1 MNSIRFILPFAK
13 RYGRRY
19 LAGLLMVPLSIFS
32 LLAIPWLTGECVDI
46 LRESMESQEPGAQS
60 IPLSGQLTLL
70 LGAIV
75 VFAITRGLSLFAIR
89 WFIISASRKVEFDL
103 RDKLFSHLQHLDQG
117 FYNTWKTGDILA
129 RCTQDIERVRVL
141 AGPIIMYSANTACML
156 LLAIPLMISVSPWLT
171 LLLMVPLSLLTLSVR
186 KIGPR
191 VHDAVFKAQET
202 LSDLSS
208 HSQEDFAGIRV
219 VKSFAQEEAES
230 ERFRKLSG
238 QYVED
243 NLTAARI
250 QAWMH
255 PLVAGVNELS
265 VILLLVLGGYYL
277 LEGSGSLTLGEF
289 IKFAGY
295 QFQLIWPMISIGW
308 VVNQFHRASA
318 SVKRLEEIF
327 DSKSSI
333 TLPAEPV
340 SPPTGKLTGSISIR
354 NLDFAYKDKKVLEDI
369 SIEVP
374 AGQTIAIT
382 GRTGSGKSTLIRTL
396 PRILPVADG
405 SIFIDGVDINQLP
418 AGLLRQ
424 AIGYVPQESFLFSR
438 SISGNIGFGV
448 DEPAEEAVLSAAR
461 VSKLEK
467 DIDQFPGGWQ
477 EQVGERGVTLSGGQK
492 QRAALARALLVEP
505 TILLLDD
512 SLSAV
517 DTQTEKEILAE
528 LGSAT
533 DSITTLVV
541 AQRVSS
547 ILHADRI
554 YVLEDGRVAEE
565 GTHEELLKNNGLYA
579 ETYRLQL
586 LSDELEGM

>member
-1 MNSIRFILPFAK
+1 LNSIRFILPFAK

-19 LAGLLMVPLSIFS
+19 LAGLLMVPLSIGS

-46 LRESMESQEPGAQS
+46 LHKSMGPQEISHSLPPGSKVA
-60 IPLSGQLTLL
+60 LL
-70 LGAIV
+70 LAAIV
-75 VFAITRGLSLFAIR
+75 IFAFTRGLSLFAIR

-103 RDKLFSHLQHLDQG
+103 RDRLFSHLQSLDQG
-117 FYNTWKTGDILA
+117 FYNNWKTGDLLA
-129 RCTQDIERVRVL
+129 RCTQDVERVRVL

-156 LLAIPLMISVSPWLT
+156 LIALPLMISVSGWLT

-202 LSDLSS
+202 LSNLSS
-208 HSQEDFAGIRV
+208 LSQEDFAGIRV

-230 ERFRKLSG
+230 ERFRKLSDE
-238 QYVED
+238 YVND
-243 NLTAARI
+243 NLVAARI

-265 VILLLVLGGYYL
+265 VMLLLVLGGYYL
-277 LEGSGSLTLGEF
+277 LEGNGALTLGEF

-318 SVKRLEEIF
+318 SVRRLEAVLE
-327 DSKSSI
+327 SKSSI
-333 TLPAEPV
+333 ILPAEPV
-340 SPPTGKLTGSISIR
+340 TPPTGKITGTISIR
-354 NLDFAYKDKKVLEDI
+354 NLDFSYNGKKILEDI
-369 SIEVP
+369 SIEAQ
-374 AGQTIAIT
+374 AGHTIAIT
-382 GRTGSGKSTLIRTL
+382 GRTGSGKSTLLKTL
-396 PRILPVADG
+396 PRILPVDNG
-405 SIFIDGVDINQLP
+405 RIFIDGIDINRLP
-418 AGLLRQ
+418 VGLLRR

-438 SISGNIGFGV
+438 TISGNIGFGI
-448 DEPAEEAVLSAAR
+448 DAPREEAVLSAAR

-467 DIDQFPGGWQ
+467 DIDQFPRGWQ

-492 QRAALARALLVEP
+492 QRAALARALLVRP

-517 DTQTEKEILAE
+517 DTQTEKEILTE
-528 LGSAT
+528 LAGAT

-541 AQRVSS
+541 AQRISS

-554 YVLEDGRVAEE
+554 YVLDEGRVAEE
-565 GTHEELLKNNGLYA
+565 GTHAELLENNGLYA

-586 LSDELEGM
+586 LSDELEDM

>member
-1 MNSIRFILPFAK
+1 
-13 RYGRRY
+13 
-19 LAGLLMVPLSIFS
+19 MVPLSIGS

-46 LRESMESQEPGAQS
+46 LRESMGPQETINSLPPSSQVA
-60 IPLSGQLTLL
+60 ILL
-70 LGAIV
+70 VAIV
-75 VFAITRGLSLFAIR
+75 IFAFTRGLSLFAIR

-103 RDKLFSHLQHLDQG
+103 RDRLFSHLQSLDQG
-117 FYNTWKTGDILA
+117 FYNNWKTGDLLA
-129 RCTQDIERVRVL
+129 RCTQDVERVRVL

-156 LLAIPLMISVSPWLT
+156 LIALPLMISVSGWLT

-202 LSDLSS
+202 LSDLSAL
-208 HSQEDFAGIRV
+208 SQEDFAGIRV

-238 QYVED
+238 DYVKD
-243 NLTAARI
+243 NLVTARI

-265 VILLLVLGGYYL
+265 VMLLLVLGGYYL
-277 LEGSGSLTLGEF
+277 LEGNGALTLGEF

-318 SVKRLEEIF
+318 SVRRLEAILE
-327 DSKSSI
+327 SKSNI
-333 TLPAEPV
+333 VLPAEPV
-340 SPPTGKLTGSISIR
+340 TPPAGKITGTISIR
-354 NLDFAYKDKKVLEDI
+354 NLDFAYNGKKILEDI
-369 SIEVP
+369 SIEAP
-374 AGQTIAIT
+374 AGHTIAIT
-382 GRTGSGKSTLIRTL
+382 GRTGSGKSTLLKTL
-396 PRILPVADG
+396 PRILPVDDG
-405 SIFIDGVDINQLP
+405 RIFIDGIDINRLP
-418 AGLLRQ
+418 TGLLRR

-438 SISGNIGFGV
+438 TISGNIGFGI
-448 DEPAEEAVLSAAR
+448 DAPKEEAVLSAAR
-461 VSKLEK
+461 VSRLEK
-467 DIDQFPGGWQ
+467 DIDQFPRGWE

-492 QRAALARALLVEP
+492 QRAALARALLVQP
-505 TILLLDD
+505 AILLLDD
-512 SLSAV
+512 SLSSV
-517 DTQTEKEILAE
+517 DTQTEKEILTE
-528 LGSAT
+528 LRIAT
-533 DSITTLVV
+533 NSITTLVV
-541 AQRVSS
+541 AQRISS

-554 YVLEDGRVAEE
+554 YVLEAGRIAEE
-565 GTHEELLKNNGLYA
+565 GSHAELIETNGLYA

>member
-1 MNSIRFILPFAK
+1 
-13 RYGRRY
+13 
-19 LAGLLMVPLSIFS
+19 MVPLSIGS

-46 LRESMESQEPGAQS
+46 LRESMGPQETINSLPPSSQVA
-60 IPLSGQLTLL
+60 ILL
-70 LGAIV
+70 AAIV
-75 VFAITRGLSLFAIR
+75 IFAFTRGLSLFAIR

-103 RDKLFSHLQHLDQG
+103 RDRLFSHLQSLDQG
-117 FYNTWKTGDILA
+117 FYDNWKTGDLLA
-129 RCTQDIERVRVL
+129 RCTQDVERVRVL

-156 LLAIPLMISVSPWLT
+156 LIALPLMISVSGWLT

-208 HSQEDFAGIRV
+208 LSQEDFAGIRV

-238 QYVED
+238 DYVKD
-243 NLTAARI
+243 NLVTARI

-265 VILLLVLGGYYL
+265 VMLLLVLGGYYL
-277 LEGSGSLTLGEF
+277 LEGNGALTLGEF

-318 SVKRLEEIF
+318 SVRRLEAILE
-327 DSKSSI
+327 SKSNI
-333 TLPAEPV
+333 VLPAEPV
-340 SPPTGKLTGSISIR
+340 TPPAGKITGTISIR
-354 NLDFAYKDKKVLEDI
+354 NLDFAYNGKKILEDI
-369 SIEVP
+369 SIEAP
-374 AGQTIAIT
+374 AGHTIAIT
-382 GRTGSGKSTLIRTL
+382 GRTGSGKSTLLKTL
-396 PRILPVADG
+396 PRILPVDDG
-405 SIFIDGVDINQLP
+405 RIFIDGIDINRLP
-418 AGLLRQ
+418 TGLLRR

-438 SISGNIGFGV
+438 TISGNIGFGI
-448 DEPAEEAVLSAAR
+448 DAPKEEAVLSAAR
-461 VSKLEK
+461 VSRLEK
-467 DIDQFPGGWQ
+467 DIDQFPRGWE

-492 QRAALARALLVEP
+492 QRAALARALLVQP
-505 TILLLDD
+505 AILLLDD
-512 SLSAV
+512 SLSSV
-517 DTQTEKEILAE
+517 DTQTEKEILTE
-528 LGSAT
+528 LRIAT
-533 DSITTLVV
+533 NSITTLVV
-541 AQRVSS
+541 AQRISS

-554 YVLEDGRVAEE
+554 YVLEDGRIAEE
-565 GTHEELLKNNGLYA
+565 GSHAELIETNGLYA

>member
-1 MNSIRFILPFAK
+1 
-13 RYGRRY
+13 
-19 LAGLLMVPLSIFS
+19 MVPLSIGS

-46 LRESMESQEPGAQS
+46 LRESMGPQETINSLPPSSQVA
-60 IPLSGQLTLL
+60 ILL
-70 LGAIV
+70 AAIV
-75 VFAITRGLSLFAIR
+75 IFAFTRGLSLFAIR

-103 RDKLFSHLQHLDQG
+103 RDRLFSHLQSLDQG
-117 FYNTWKTGDILA
+117 FYDNWKTGDLLA
-129 RCTQDIERVRVL
+129 RCTQDVERVRVL

-156 LLAIPLMISVSPWLT
+156 LIALPLMISVSGWLT

-202 LSDLSS
+202 LSNLSS
-208 HSQEDFAGIRV
+208 LSQEDFAGIRV

-238 QYVED
+238 DYVKD
-243 NLTAARI
+243 NLVTARI

-265 VILLLVLGGYYL
+265 VMLLLVLGGYYL
-277 LEGSGSLTLGEF
+277 LEGNGALTLGEF

-318 SVKRLEEIF
+318 SVRRLEAILE
-327 DSKSSI
+327 SKSNI
-333 TLPAEPV
+333 VLPAEPV
-340 SPPTGKLTGSISIR
+340 TPPAGKITGTISIR
-354 NLDFAYKDKKVLEDI
+354 NLDFAYNGKKILEDI
-369 SIEVP
+369 SIEAP
-374 AGQTIAIT
+374 AGHTIAIT
-382 GRTGSGKSTLIRTL
+382 GRTGSGKSTLVKTL
-396 PRILPVADG
+396 PRILPVDDG
-405 SIFIDGVDINQLP
+405 CIFIDGIDINRLP
-418 AGLLRQ
+418 AGLLRR

-438 SISGNIGFGV
+438 TISGNIGFGI
-448 DEPAEEAVLSAAR
+448 DAPKEEAVLSAAR
-461 VSKLEK
+461 VSRLEK
-467 DIDQFPGGWQ
+467 DIDQFPRGWE

-492 QRAALARALLVEP
+492 QRAALARALLVQP

-512 SLSAV
+512 SLSSV
-517 DTQTEKEILAE
+517 DTQTEKEILTE
-528 LGSAT
+528 LRVAT
-533 DSITTLVV
+533 NSITTLVV
-541 AQRVSS
+541 AQRISS

-554 YVLEDGRVAEE
+554 YVLEDGRIAEE
-565 GTHEELLKNNGLYA
+565 GSHAELIETNGLYA

-586 LSDELEGM
+586 LSDELEDM

>member
-1 MNSIRFILPFAK
+1 
-13 RYGRRY
+13 
-19 LAGLLMVPLSIFS
+19 MVPLSIGS

-46 LRESMESQEPGAQS
+46 LRESMGPQETINSLPPSSKVA
-60 IPLSGQLTLL
+60 ILL
-70 LGAIV
+70 VAIV
-75 VFAITRGLSLFAIR
+75 IFAFTRGLSLFAIR

-103 RDKLFSHLQHLDQG
+103 RDRLFSHLQSLDQG
-117 FYNTWKTGDILA
+117 FYDNWKTGDLLA
-129 RCTQDIERVRVL
+129 RCTQDVERVRVL

-156 LLAIPLMISVSPWLT
+156 LIALPLMISVSGWLT

-208 HSQEDFAGIRV
+208 LSQEDFAGIRV

-238 QYVED
+238 DYVKD
-243 NLTAARI
+243 NLVVARI

-265 VILLLVLGGYYL
+265 VMLLLVLGGYYL
-277 LEGSGSLTLGEF
+277 LEGNGALTLGEF

-318 SVKRLEEIF
+318 SVRRLEAILE
-327 DSKSSI
+327 SKSNI
-333 TLPAEPV
+333 VLPAEPV
-340 SPPTGKLTGSISIR
+340 TPPAGKITGTISIR
-354 NLDFAYKDKKVLEDI
+354 NLDFAYNGKKILEDI
-369 SIEVP
+369 SIEAP
-374 AGQTIAIT
+374 AGHTIAIT
-382 GRTGSGKSTLIRTL
+382 GRTGSGKSTLLKTL
-396 PRILPVADG
+396 PRILPVDDG
-405 SIFIDGVDINQLP
+405 RIFIDGIDINRLP
-418 AGLLRQ
+418 TGLLRR

-438 SISGNIGFGV
+438 SISGNIGFGI
-448 DEPAEEAVLSAAR
+448 DAPEEEAVLSAAR
-461 VSKLEK
+461 VSRLEK
-467 DIDQFPGGWQ
+467 DIDQFPRGWE

-492 QRAALARALLVEP
+492 QRAALARALLVQP
-505 TILLLDD
+505 AILLLDD
-512 SLSAV
+512 SLSSV
-517 DTQTEKEILAE
+517 DTQTEKEILTE
-528 LGSAT
+528 LGVAT
-533 DSITTLVV
+533 GSITTLVV
-541 AQRVSS
+541 AQRISS

-554 YVLEDGRVAEE
+554 YVLEDGRIAEE
-565 GTHEELLKNNGLYA
+565 GSHAELIETNGLYA

>member
-1 MNSIRFILPFAK
+1 
-13 RYGRRY
+13 
-19 LAGLLMVPLSIFS
+19 MVPLSIAS

-46 LRESMESQEPGAQS
+46 LRESMGPQEIIHSLPPTSQVG
-60 IPLSGQLTLL
+60 ILL
-70 LGAIV
+70 VAIV
-75 VFAITRGLSLFAIR
+75 IFAFTRGLSLFAIR

-103 RDKLFSHLQHLDQG
+103 RDRLFSHLQSLDQG
-117 FYNTWKTGDILA
+117 FYNNWKTGDLLA
-129 RCTQDIERVRVL
+129 RCTQDVERVRVL

-156 LLAIPLMISVSPWLT
+156 LIALPLMISVSGWLT

-208 HSQEDFAGIRV
+208 LSQEDFAGIRV

-238 QYVED
+238 EYVKD
-243 NLTAARI
+243 NLVTARI

-265 VILLLVLGGYYL
+265 VMLLLVLGGYYL
-277 LEGSGSLTLGEF
+277 LEGNGALTLGEF

-318 SVKRLEEIF
+318 SVRRLEAILE
-327 DSKSSI
+327 SKSNI
-333 TLPAEPV
+333 VLPAEPIT
-340 SPPTGKLTGSISIR
+340 PPAGKISGTISIR
-354 NLDFAYKDKKVLEDI
+354 NLDFAYNGKKILDDI
-369 SIEVP
+369 SIEAP
-374 AGQTIAIT
+374 AGHTIAIT

-396 PRILPVADG
+396 PRILPVEDG
-405 SIFIDGVDINQLP
+405 RIFIDDIDINRLP
-418 AGLLRQ
+418 AGLLRR

-438 SISGNIGFGV
+438 SISGNISFGI
-448 DEPAEEAVLSAAR
+448 DTPEEEAVLSAAR
-461 VSKLEK
+461 VSRLEK
-467 DIDQFPGGWQ
+467 DIDQFPRGWE

-492 QRAALARALLVEP
+492 QRAALARALLVQP
-505 TILLLDD
+505 AILLLDD
-512 SLSAV
+512 SLSSV
-517 DTQTEKEILAE
+517 DTQTEKEILTE
-528 LGSAT
+528 LGVAT
-533 DSITTLVV
+533 NSITTLVV
-541 AQRVSS
+541 AQRISS

-554 YVLEDGRVAEE
+554 YVLEDGRIAEE
-565 GTHEELLKNNGLYA
+565 GSHAELIETNGLYA

>member
-1 MNSIRFILPFAK
+1 
-13 RYGRRY
+13 
-19 LAGLLMVPLSIFS
+19 MVPLSIGS

-46 LRESMESQEPGAQS
+46 LRESMGPQETIDSLPPSSKVA
-60 IPLSGQLTLL
+60 ILL
-70 LGAIV
+70 AAIV
-75 VFAITRGLSLFAIR
+75 IFAFTRGLSLFAIR

-103 RDKLFSHLQHLDQG
+103 RDRLFSHLQSLDQG
-117 FYNTWKTGDILA
+117 FYDNWKTGDLLA
-129 RCTQDIERVRVL
+129 RCTQDVERVRVL

-156 LLAIPLMISVSPWLT
+156 LIALPLMISVSGWLT

-202 LSDLSS
+202 LSNLSS
-208 HSQEDFAGIRV
+208 LSQEDFAGIRV

-238 QYVED
+238 DYVKD
-243 NLTAARI
+243 NLVTARI

-265 VILLLVLGGYYL
+265 VMLLLVLGGYYL
-277 LEGSGSLTLGEF
+277 LEGNGALTLGEF

-318 SVKRLEEIF
+318 SVRRLEAILE
-327 DSKSSI
+327 SKSNI
-333 TLPAEPV
+333 VLPAEPV
-340 SPPTGKLTGSISIR
+340 TPPAGKITGTISIR
-354 NLDFAYKDKKVLEDI
+354 NLDFAYNGKKILEDI
-369 SIEVP
+369 SIEAP
-374 AGQTIAIT
+374 AGHTIAIT
-382 GRTGSGKSTLIRTL
+382 GRTGSGKSTLLKTL
-396 PRILPVADG
+396 PRILPVDDG
-405 SIFIDGVDINQLP
+405 RIFIDGIDINRLP
-418 AGLLRQ
+418 TGLLRR

-438 SISGNIGFGV
+438 TISSNIGFGI
-448 DEPAEEAVLSAAR
+448 DAPKEEAVLSAAR
-461 VSKLEK
+461 VSRLEK
-467 DIDQFPGGWQ
+467 DIDQFPRGWE

-492 QRAALARALLVEP
+492 QRAALARALLVQP
-505 TILLLDD
+505 AILLLDD
-512 SLSAV
+512 SLSSV
-517 DTQTEKEILAE
+517 DTQTEKEILTE
-528 LGSAT
+528 LRVAT
-533 DSITTLVV
+533 NSITTLVV
-541 AQRVSS
+541 AQRISS

-554 YVLEDGRVAEE
+554 YVLEDGRIAEE
-565 GTHEELLKNNGLYA
+565 GSHAELIETNGLYA

>member
-1 MNSIRFILPFAK
+1 
-13 RYGRRY
+13 
-19 LAGLLMVPLSIFS
+19 MVPLSIGS

-46 LRESMESQEPGAQS
+46 LRESMGPQEPISSLPPSSQVA
-60 IPLSGQLTLL
+60 ILL
-70 LGAIV
+70 VAIV
-75 VFAITRGLSLFAIR
+75 IFAFTRGLSLFAIR

-103 RDKLFSHLQHLDQG
+103 RDRLFSHLQSLDQG
-117 FYNTWKTGDILA
+117 FYDNWKTGDLLA
-129 RCTQDIERVRVL
+129 RCTQDVERVRVL

-156 LLAIPLMISVSPWLT
+156 LIALPLMISVSGWLT

-202 LSDLSS
+202 LSNLSS
-208 HSQEDFAGIRV
+208 LSQEDFAGIRV

-238 QYVED
+238 DYVKD
-243 NLTAARI
+243 NLVTARI

-265 VILLLVLGGYYL
+265 VMLLLVLGGYYL
-277 LEGSGSLTLGEF
+277 LEGNGALTLGEF

-318 SVKRLEEIF
+318 SVRRLEAILE
-327 DSKSSI
+327 SKSNI
-333 TLPAEPV
+333 VLPAEPV
-340 SPPTGKLTGSISIR
+340 TPPAGKITGTISIR
-354 NLDFAYKDKKVLEDI
+354 NLDFAYNGKKILEDI
-369 SIEVP
+369 SIEAP
-374 AGQTIAIT
+374 AGHTIAIT
-382 GRTGSGKSTLIRTL
+382 GRTGSGKSTLLKTL
-396 PRILPVADG
+396 PRILPVDEG
-405 SIFIDGVDINQLP
+405 RIFIDGIDINRLP
-418 AGLLRQ
+418 TGLLRR

-438 SISGNIGFGV
+438 TISGNIGFGI
-448 DEPAEEAVLSAAR
+448 DAPKEEAVLSAAR
-461 VSKLEK
+461 VSRLEK
-467 DIDQFPGGWQ
+467 DIDQFPRGWE

-492 QRAALARALLVEP
+492 QRAALARALLVQP
-505 TILLLDD
+505 AILLLDD
-512 SLSAV
+512 SLSSV
-517 DTQTEKEILAE
+517 DTQTEKEILTE
-528 LGSAT
+528 LRVAT
-533 DSITTLVV
+533 NSITTLVV
-541 AQRVSS
+541 AQRISS

-554 YVLEDGRVAEE
+554 YVLEAGRIAEE
-565 GTHEELLKNNGLYA
+565 GSHAELIETNGLYA

>member
-1 MNSIRFILPFAK
+1 MNSIRFILPFAIL
-13 RYGRRY
+13 YGRRY
-19 LAGLLMVPLSIFS
+19 LAGLLIVPLSIGS

-46 LRESMESQEPGAQS
+46 LRESMGPQETINSLPPTSQVA
-60 IPLSGQLTLL
+60 ILL
-70 LGAIV
+70 AAIV
-75 VFAITRGLSLFAIR
+75 FFAFTRGLSLFAIR

-103 RDKLFSHLQHLDQG
+103 RDRLFSHLQSLDQG
-117 FYNTWKTGDILA
+117 FYNNWKTGDLLA
-129 RCTQDIERVRVL
+129 RCTQDVERVRVL

-156 LLAIPLMISVSPWLT
+156 LIALPLMISVSGWLT

-208 HSQEDFAGIRV
+208 LSQEDFAGIRV

-238 QYVED
+238 DYVKD
-243 NLTAARI
+243 NLVAARI

-265 VILLLVLGGYYL
+265 VMLLLVLGGYYL
-277 LEGSGSLTLGEF
+277 LEGNGALTLGEF

-318 SVKRLEEIF
+318 SVRRLEAIF
-327 DSKSSI
+327 ESKSNI
-333 TLPAEPV
+333 VLPAEPV
-340 SPPTGKLTGSISIR
+340 TPPAGKITGTISIR
-354 NLDFAYKDKKVLEDI
+354 NLDFAYNGKKVLEDI
-369 SIEVP
+369 SIEAPV
-374 AGQTIAIT
+374 GHTIAIT
-382 GRTGSGKSTLIRTL
+382 GRTGSGKSTLIKTL
-396 PRILPVADG
+396 PRILPVDDG
-405 SIFIDGVDINQLP
+405 RIFIDGIDINRLP
-418 AGLLRQ
+418 AGLLRR

-438 SISGNIGFGV
+438 SISGNIGFGI
-448 DEPAEEAVLSAAR
+448 DAPKEEAVLSAAR
-461 VSKLEK
+461 VSRLDK
-467 DIDQFPGGWQ
+467 DIDQFPRGWE

-492 QRAALARALLVEP
+492 QRAALARALLVQP
-505 TILLLDD
+505 AILLLDD
-512 SLSAV
+512 SLSSV
-517 DTQTEKEILAE
+517 DTQTEKEILTE
-528 LGSAT
+528 LGVAT
-533 DSITTLVV
+533 GSITTLVV
-541 AQRVSS
+541 AQRISS

-565 GTHEELLKNNGLYA
+565 GSHAELIETNGLYA

>member
-1 MNSIRFILPFAK
+1 
-13 RYGRRY
+13 
-19 LAGLLMVPLSIFS
+19 MVPLSIGS

-46 LRESMESQEPGAQS
+46 LRESMGPQETINSLPPSSQVA
-60 IPLSGQLTLL
+60 ILL
-70 LGAIV
+70 AAIV
-75 VFAITRGLSLFAIR
+75 IFAFTRGLSLFAIR

-103 RDKLFSHLQHLDQG
+103 RDRLFSHLQSLDQG
-117 FYNTWKTGDILA
+117 FYDNWKTGDLLA
-129 RCTQDIERVRVL
+129 RCTQDVERVRVL

-156 LLAIPLMISVSPWLT
+156 LIALPLMISVSGWLT

-202 LSDLSS
+202 LSNLSS
-208 HSQEDFAGIRV
+208 LSQEDFAGIRV

-238 QYVED
+238 DYVKD
-243 NLTAARI
+243 NLVTARI

-265 VILLLVLGGYYL
+265 VMLLLVLGGYYL
-277 LEGSGSLTLGEF
+277 LEGNGALTLGEF

-318 SVKRLEEIF
+318 SVRRLEAILE
-327 DSKSSI
+327 SKSNI
-333 TLPAEPV
+333 VLPAEPV
-340 SPPTGKLTGSISIR
+340 TPPAGKITGTISIR
-354 NLDFAYKDKKVLEDI
+354 NLDFAYNGKKILEDI
-369 SIEVP
+369 SIEAP
-374 AGQTIAIT
+374 AGHTIAIT
-382 GRTGSGKSTLIRTL
+382 GRTGSGKSTLIKTL
-396 PRILPVADG
+396 PRILPVDDG
-405 SIFIDGVDINQLP
+405 RIFIDGIDINRLP
-418 AGLLRQ
+418 AGLLRR

-438 SISGNIGFGV
+438 TISGNIGFGI
-448 DEPAEEAVLSAAR
+448 DAPKEEAVLSAAR
-461 VSKLEK
+461 VSRLEK
-467 DIDQFPGGWQ
+467 DIDQFPRGWE

-492 QRAALARALLVEP
+492 QRAALARALLVQP
-505 TILLLDD
+505 AILLLDD
-512 SLSAV
+512 SLSSV
-517 DTQTEKEILAE
+517 DTQTEKEILTE
-528 LGSAT
+528 LRVAT
-533 DSITTLVV
+533 NSITTLVV
-541 AQRVSS
+541 AQRISS

-554 YVLEDGRVAEE
+554 YVLEDGRIAEE
-565 GTHEELLKNNGLYA
+565 GSHAELIETNGLYA

>member
-1 MNSIRFILPFAK
+1 
-13 RYGRRY
+13 
-19 LAGLLMVPLSIFS
+19 MVPLSIGS

-46 LRESMESQEPGAQS
+46 LRESMGPQETISSLPPSSKVA
-60 IPLSGQLTLL
+60 ILL
-70 LGAIV
+70 VAIV
-75 VFAITRGLSLFAIR
+75 IFAFTRGLSLFAIR

-103 RDKLFSHLQHLDQG
+103 RDRLFSHLQSLDQG
-117 FYNTWKTGDILA
+117 FYDNWKTGDLLA
-129 RCTQDIERVRVL
+129 RCTQDVERVRVL

-156 LLAIPLMISVSPWLT
+156 LIALPLMISVSGWLT

-208 HSQEDFAGIRV
+208 LSQEDFAGIRV

-238 QYVED
+238 DYVKD
-243 NLTAARI
+243 NLVVARI

-265 VILLLVLGGYYL
+265 VMLLLVLGGYYL
-277 LEGSGSLTLGEF
+277 LEGNGALTLGEF

-318 SVKRLEEIF
+318 SVRRLEAILE
-327 DSKSSI
+327 SKSNI
-333 TLPAEPV
+333 VLPAEPV
-340 SPPTGKLTGSISIR
+340 TPPAGKITGTISIR
-354 NLDFAYKDKKVLEDI
+354 NLDFAYNGKKILEDI
-369 SIEVP
+369 SIEAP
-374 AGQTIAIT
+374 AGHTIAIT
-382 GRTGSGKSTLIRTL
+382 GRTGSGKSTLLKTL
-396 PRILPVADG
+396 PRILPVDDG
-405 SIFIDGVDINQLP
+405 SIFIDGIDINQLP
-418 AGLLRQ
+418 TGLLRR

-438 SISGNIGFGV
+438 SISGNIGFGI
-448 DEPAEEAVLSAAR
+448 DAPEEEAVLSAAR
-461 VSKLEK
+461 VSRLEK
-467 DIDQFPGGWQ
+467 DIDQFPRGWE

-492 QRAALARALLVEP
+492 QRAALARALLVQP
-505 TILLLDD
+505 AILLLDD
-512 SLSAV
+512 SLSSV
-517 DTQTEKEILAE
+517 DTQTEKEILTE
-528 LGSAT
+528 LRVAT
-533 DSITTLVV
+533 NSITTLVV
-541 AQRVSS
+541 AQRISS

-554 YVLEDGRVAEE
+554 YVLEDGRIAEE
-565 GTHEELLKNNGLYA
+565 GSHAELIETNGLYA

>member
-1 MNSIRFILPFAK
+1 
-13 RYGRRY
+13 
-19 LAGLLMVPLSIFS
+19 MVPLSIGS

-46 LRESMESQEPGAQS
+46 LRESMGPQETINSLPPSSQVA
-60 IPLSGQLTLL
+60 ILL
-70 LGAIV
+70 VAIV
-75 VFAITRGLSLFAIR
+75 IFAFTRGLSLFAIR

-103 RDKLFSHLQHLDQG
+103 RDRLFSHLQSLDQG
-117 FYNTWKTGDILA
+117 FYDNWKTGDLLA
-129 RCTQDIERVRVL
+129 RCTQDVERVRVL

-156 LLAIPLMISVSPWLT
+156 LIALPLMISVSGWLT

-202 LSDLSS
+202 LSNLSS
-208 HSQEDFAGIRV
+208 LSQEDFAGIRV

-238 QYVED
+238 DYVKD
-243 NLTAARI
+243 NLVTARI

-265 VILLLVLGGYYL
+265 VMLLLVLGGYYL
-277 LEGSGSLTLGEF
+277 LEGNGALTLGEF

-318 SVKRLEEIF
+318 SVRRLEAILE
-327 DSKSSI
+327 SKSNI
-333 TLPAEPV
+333 VLPAEPV
-340 SPPTGKLTGSISIR
+340 TPPAGKITGTISIR
-354 NLDFAYKDKKVLEDI
+354 NLDFAYNGKKILEDI
-369 SIEVP
+369 SIEAP
-374 AGQTIAIT
+374 AGHTIAIT
-382 GRTGSGKSTLIRTL
+382 GRTGSGKSTLLKTL
-396 PRILPVADG
+396 PRILPVDDG
-405 SIFIDGVDINQLP
+405 RIFIDGIDINRLP
-418 AGLLRQ
+418 TGLLRR

-438 SISGNIGFGV
+438 SISGNIGFGI
-448 DEPAEEAVLSAAR
+448 DAPKEEAVLSAAR
-461 VSKLEK
+461 VSRLEK
-467 DIDQFPGGWQ
+467 DIDQFPRGWE

-492 QRAALARALLVEP
+492 QRAALARALLVQP
-505 TILLLDD
+505 AILLLDD
-512 SLSAV
+512 SLSSV
-517 DTQTEKEILAE
+517 DTQTEKEILTE
-528 LGSAT
+528 LRVAT
-533 DSITTLVV
+533 NSITTLVV
-541 AQRVSS
+541 AQRISS

-554 YVLEDGRVAEE
+554 YVLEDGRIAEE
-565 GTHEELLKNNGLYA
+565 GSHAELIETNGLYA

>member
-1 MNSIRFILPFAK
+1 MNSIRFILPFAR

-19 LAGLLMVPLSIFS
+19 LAGLLIVPLSIGS

-46 LRESMESQEPGAQS
+46 LRESMGPQETINSLPPTSQVA
-60 IPLSGQLTLL
+60 ILL
-70 LGAIV
+70 AAIV
-75 VFAITRGLSLFAIR
+75 FFAFTRGLSLFAIR

-103 RDKLFSHLQHLDQG
+103 RDRLFSHLQSLDQG
-117 FYNTWKTGDILA
+117 FYNNWKTGDLLA
-129 RCTQDIERVRVL
+129 RCTQDVERVRVL

-156 LLAIPLMISVSPWLT
+156 LIALPLMISVSGWLT

-208 HSQEDFAGIRV
+208 LSQEDFAGIRV

-238 QYVED
+238 DYVKD
-243 NLTAARI
+243 NLVAARI

-265 VILLLVLGGYYL
+265 VMLLLVLGGYYL
-277 LEGSGSLTLGEF
+277 LEGNGALTLGEF

-318 SVKRLEEIF
+318 SVRRLEAIF
-327 DSKSSI
+327 ESKSNI
-333 TLPAEPV
+333 VLPAEPV
-340 SPPTGKLTGSISIR
+340 TPPAGKITGTISIR
-354 NLDFAYKDKKVLEDI
+354 NLDFAYNGKKVLEDI
-369 SIEVP
+369 SIEAPV
-374 AGQTIAIT
+374 GHTIAIT
-382 GRTGSGKSTLIRTL
+382 GRTGSGKSTLIKTL
-396 PRILPVADG
+396 PRILPVDDG
-405 SIFIDGVDINQLP
+405 RIFIDGIDINRLP
-418 AGLLRQ
+418 AGLLRR

-438 SISGNIGFGV
+438 SISGNIGFGI
-448 DEPAEEAVLSAAR
+448 DTPKEEAVLSAAR
-461 VSKLEK
+461 VSRLDK
-467 DIDQFPGGWQ
+467 DIDQFPRGWE

-492 QRAALARALLVEP
+492 QRAALARALLVQP
-505 TILLLDD
+505 AILLLDD
-512 SLSAV
+512 SLSSV
-517 DTQTEKEILAE
+517 DTQTEKEILTE
-528 LGSAT
+528 LGVAT
-533 DSITTLVV
+533 NSITTLVV
-541 AQRVSS
+541 AQRISS

-554 YVLEDGRVAEE
+554 YVLEDGRIAEE
-565 GTHEELLKNNGLYA
+565 GSHAELIETNGLYA

>member
-1 MNSIRFILPFAK
+1 
-13 RYGRRY
+13 
-19 LAGLLMVPLSIFS
+19 MVPLSIGS

-46 LRESMESQEPGAQS
+46 LRESMGPQETINSLPPSSQVA
-60 IPLSGQLTLL
+60 ILL
-70 LGAIV
+70 AAIV
-75 VFAITRGLSLFAIR
+75 FFAFTRGLSLFAIR

-103 RDKLFSHLQHLDQG
+103 RDRLFSHLQSLDQG
-117 FYNTWKTGDILA
+117 FYDNWKTGDLLA
-129 RCTQDIERVRVL
+129 RCTQDVERVRVL

-156 LLAIPLMISVSPWLT
+156 LIALPLMISVSGWLT

-208 HSQEDFAGIRV
+208 LSQEDFAGIRV

-238 QYVED
+238 DYVKD
-243 NLTAARI
+243 NLVVARI

-265 VILLLVLGGYYL
+265 VMLLLVLGGYYL
-277 LEGSGSLTLGEF
+277 LEGNGALTLGEF

-318 SVKRLEEIF
+318 SVRRLEAILE
-327 DSKSSI
+327 SKSNI
-333 TLPAEPV
+333 VLPAEPV
-340 SPPTGKLTGSISIR
+340 TPPAGKITGTISIR
-354 NLDFAYKDKKVLEDI
+354 NLDFAYNGKKILEDI
-369 SIEVP
+369 SIEAP
-374 AGQTIAIT
+374 AGHTIAIT
-382 GRTGSGKSTLIRTL
+382 GRTGSGKSTLLKTL
-396 PRILPVADG
+396 PRILPVDDG
-405 SIFIDGVDINQLP
+405 RIFIDGIDINRLP
-418 AGLLRQ
+418 AGLLRR

-438 SISGNIGFGV
+438 SISGNIGFGI
-448 DEPAEEAVLSAAR
+448 DAPEEEAVLSAAR
-461 VSKLEK
+461 VSRLEK
-467 DIDQFPGGWQ
+467 DIDQFPRGWE

-492 QRAALARALLVEP
+492 QRAALARALLVQP
-505 TILLLDD
+505 AILLLDD
-512 SLSAV
+512 SLSSV
-517 DTQTEKEILAE
+517 DTQTEKEILTE
-528 LGSAT
+528 LRVAT
-533 DSITTLVV
+533 NSITTLVV
-541 AQRVSS
+541 AQRISS

-554 YVLEDGRVAEE
+554 YVLEDGRIAEE
-565 GTHEELLKNNGLYA
+565 GSHAELIETNGLYA

>member
-1 MNSIRFILPFAK
+1 MNSIRFILPFAR

-19 LAGLLMVPLSIFS
+19 LAGLLMVPLSIGS

-46 LRESMESQEPGAQS
+46 LRESMGPQEIIHSLLPSSQVG
-60 IPLSGQLTLL
+60 ILL
-70 LGAIV
+70 VAIV
-75 VFAITRGLSLFAIR
+75 IFAFTRGLSLFAIR

-103 RDKLFSHLQHLDQG
+103 RDRLFSHLQSLDQG
-117 FYNTWKTGDILA
+117 FYNNWKTGDLLA
-129 RCTQDIERVRVL
+129 RCTQDVERVRVL

-156 LLAIPLMISVSPWLT
+156 LIALPLMISVSGWLT

-208 HSQEDFAGIRV
+208 LSQEDFAGIRV

-238 QYVED
+238 EYVKD
-243 NLTAARI
+243 NLVTARI

-265 VILLLVLGGYYL
+265 VMLLLVLGGYYL
-277 LEGSGSLTLGEF
+277 LEGNGALTLGEF

-318 SVKRLEEIF
+318 SVRRLEAILE
-327 DSKSSI
+327 SKSNI
-333 TLPAEPV
+333 VLPAEPIT
-340 SPPTGKLTGSISIR
+340 PPAGKISGTISIR
-354 NLDFAYKDKKVLEDI
+354 NLDFAYNGKKILDDI
-369 SIEVP
+369 SIEAP
-374 AGQTIAIT
+374 AGHTIAIT

-396 PRILPVADG
+396 PRILPVEDG
-405 SIFIDGVDINQLP
+405 RIFIDDIDINRLP
-418 AGLLRQ
+418 AGLLRR

-438 SISGNIGFGV
+438 SISGNIGFGI
-448 DEPAEEAVLSAAR
+448 DTPEEEAVLSAAR
-461 VSKLEK
+461 VSRLEK
-467 DIDQFPGGWQ
+467 DIDQFPRGWE

-492 QRAALARALLVEP
+492 QRAALARALLVQP
-505 TILLLDD
+505 SILLLDD
-512 SLSAV
+512 SLSSV
-517 DTQTEKEILAE
+517 DTQTEKEILTE
-528 LGSAT
+528 LGVAT
-533 DSITTLVV
+533 NSITTLVV
-541 AQRVSS
+541 AQRISS

-554 YVLEDGRVAEE
+554 YVLEDGRIAEE
-565 GTHEELLKNNGLYA
+565 GSHAELIETNGLYA
-579 ETYRLQL
+579 RTYRLQL

>member
-1 MNSIRFILPFAK
+1 
-13 RYGRRY
+13 
-19 LAGLLMVPLSIFS
+19 MVPLSIGS

-46 LRESMESQEPGAQS
+46 LRESMGPQEIIHSLLPSSQVG
-60 IPLSGQLTLL
+60 ILL
-70 LGAIV
+70 VAIV
-75 VFAITRGLSLFAIR
+75 IFAFTRGLSLFAIR

-103 RDKLFSHLQHLDQG
+103 RDRLFSHLQSLDQG
-117 FYNTWKTGDILA
+117 FYNNWKTGDLLA
-129 RCTQDIERVRVL
+129 RCTQDVERVRVL

-156 LLAIPLMISVSPWLT
+156 LIALPLMISVSGWLT

-208 HSQEDFAGIRV
+208 LSQEDFAGIRV

-238 QYVED
+238 EYVKD
-243 NLTAARI
+243 NLVTARI

-265 VILLLVLGGYYL
+265 VMLLLVLGGYYL
-277 LEGSGSLTLGEF
+277 LEGNGALTLGEF

-318 SVKRLEEIF
+318 SVRRLEAILE
-327 DSKSSI
+327 SKSNI
-333 TLPAEPV
+333 VLPAEPIT
-340 SPPTGKLTGSISIR
+340 PPAGKISGTISIR
-354 NLDFAYKDKKVLEDI
+354 NLDFAYNGKKILDDI
-369 SIEVP
+369 SIEAP
-374 AGQTIAIT
+374 AGHTIAIT

-396 PRILPVADG
+396 PRILPVEDG
-405 SIFIDGVDINQLP
+405 RIFIDDIDINRLP
-418 AGLLRQ
+418 AGLLRR

-438 SISGNIGFGV
+438 SISGNIGFGI
-448 DEPAEEAVLSAAR
+448 DTPEEEAVLSAAR
-461 VSKLEK
+461 VSRLEK
-467 DIDQFPGGWQ
+467 DIDQFPRGWE

-492 QRAALARALLVEP
+492 QRAALARALLVQP
-505 TILLLDD
+505 SILLLDD
-512 SLSAV
+512 SLSSV
-517 DTQTEKEILAE
+517 DTQTEKEILTE
-528 LGSAT
+528 LGVAT
-533 DSITTLVV
+533 NSITTLVV
-541 AQRVSS
+541 AQRISS

-554 YVLEDGRVAEE
+554 YVLEDGRIAEE
-565 GTHEELLKNNGLYA
+565 GSHAELIETNGLYA

>member
-1 MNSIRFILPFAK
+1 MNSIRFILPFAR

-19 LAGLLMVPLSIFS
+19 LAGLLIVPLSIGS

-46 LRESMESQEPGAQS
+46 LRESMGPQETINSLPPTSQVA
-60 IPLSGQLTLL
+60 ILL
-70 LGAIV
+70 AAIV
-75 VFAITRGLSLFAIR
+75 FFAFTRGLSLFAIR

-103 RDKLFSHLQHLDQG
+103 RDRLFSHLQSLDQG
-117 FYNTWKTGDILA
+117 FYNNWKTGDLLA
-129 RCTQDIERVRVL
+129 RCTQDVERVRVL

-156 LLAIPLMISVSPWLT
+156 LIALPLMISVSGWLT

-208 HSQEDFAGIRV
+208 LSQEDFAGIRV

-238 QYVED
+238 DYVKD
-243 NLTAARI
+243 NLVAARI

-265 VILLLVLGGYYL
+265 VMLLLVLGGYYL
-277 LEGSGSLTLGEF
+277 LEGNGALTLGEF

-318 SVKRLEEIF
+318 SVRRLEAIF
-327 DSKSSI
+327 ESKSNI
-333 TLPAEPV
+333 VLPAEPV
-340 SPPTGKLTGSISIR
+340 TPPAGKITGTISIR
-354 NLDFAYKDKKVLEDI
+354 NLDFAYNGKKVLEDI
-369 SIEVP
+369 SIEAPV
-374 AGQTIAIT
+374 GHTIAIT
-382 GRTGSGKSTLIRTL
+382 GRTGSGKSTLIKTL
-396 PRILPVADG
+396 PRILPVDDG
-405 SIFIDGVDINQLP
+405 RIFIDGIDINRLP
-418 AGLLRQ
+418 AGLLRR

-438 SISGNIGFGV
+438 SISGNIGFGI
-448 DEPAEEAVLSAAR
+448 DAPKEEAVLSAAR
-461 VSKLEK
+461 VSRLDK
-467 DIDQFPGGWQ
+467 DIDQFPRGWE

-492 QRAALARALLVEP
+492 QRAALARALLVQP
-505 TILLLDD
+505 AILLLDD
-512 SLSAV
+512 SLSSV
-517 DTQTEKEILAE
+517 DTQTEKEILTE
-528 LGSAT
+528 LGVAT
-533 DSITTLVV
+533 NSITTLVV
-541 AQRVSS
+541 AQRISS

-554 YVLEDGRVAEE
+554 YVLEDGRIAEE
-565 GTHEELLKNNGLYA
+565 GSHAELIETNGLYA

>member
-1 MNSIRFILPFAK
+1 
-13 RYGRRY
+13 
-19 LAGLLMVPLSIFS
+19 MVPLSIGS

-46 LRESMESQEPGAQS
+46 LRESMGPQETINSLPPSSQVA
-60 IPLSGQLTLL
+60 ILL
-70 LGAIV
+70 VAIV
-75 VFAITRGLSLFAIR
+75 IFAFTRGLSLFAIR

-103 RDKLFSHLQHLDQG
+103 RDRLFSHLQSLDQG
-117 FYNTWKTGDILA
+117 FYDNWKTGDLLA
-129 RCTQDIERVRVL
+129 RCTQDVERVRVL

-156 LLAIPLMISVSPWLT
+156 LIALPLMISVSGWLT

-202 LSDLSS
+202 LSNLSS
-208 HSQEDFAGIRV
+208 LSQEDFAGIRV

-238 QYVED
+238 DYVKD
-243 NLTAARI
+243 NLVTARI

-265 VILLLVLGGYYL
+265 VMLLLVLGGYYL
-277 LEGSGSLTLGEF
+277 LEGNGALTLGEF

-318 SVKRLEEIF
+318 SVRRLEAILE
-327 DSKSSI
+327 SKSNI
-333 TLPAEPV
+333 VLPAEPV
-340 SPPTGKLTGSISIR
+340 TPPAGKITGTISIR
-354 NLDFAYKDKKVLEDI
+354 NLDFAYNGKKILEDI
-369 SIEVP
+369 SIEAP
-374 AGQTIAIT
+374 AGHTIAIT
-382 GRTGSGKSTLIRTL
+382 GRTGSGKSTLLKTL
-396 PRILPVADG
+396 PRILPVDDG
-405 SIFIDGVDINQLP
+405 RIFIDGIDINRLP
-418 AGLLRQ
+418 TGLLRR

-438 SISGNIGFGV
+438 TISSNIGFGI
-448 DEPAEEAVLSAAR
+448 DAPKEEAVLSAAR
-461 VSKLEK
+461 VSRLEK
-467 DIDQFPGGWQ
+467 DIDQFPRGWE

-492 QRAALARALLVEP
+492 QRAALARALLVQP
-505 TILLLDD
+505 AILLLDD
-512 SLSAV
+512 SLSSV
-517 DTQTEKEILAE
+517 DTQTEKEILTE
-528 LGSAT
+528 LRIAT
-533 DSITTLVV
+533 NSITTLVV
-541 AQRVSS
+541 AQRISS

-554 YVLEDGRVAEE
+554 YVLEDGRIAEE
-565 GTHEELLKNNGLYA
+565 GSHAELIETNGLYA

>member
-1 MNSIRFILPFAK
+1 MNSIRFILPFAR

-19 LAGLLMVPLSIFS
+19 LAGLLIVPLSIGS

-46 LRESMESQEPGAQS
+46 LRESMGPQETINSLPPTSQVA
-60 IPLSGQLTLL
+60 ILL
-70 LGAIV
+70 AAIV
-75 VFAITRGLSLFAIR
+75 FFAFTRGLSLFAIR

-103 RDKLFSHLQHLDQG
+103 RDRLFSHLQSLDQG
-117 FYNTWKTGDILA
+117 FYNNWKTGDLLA
-129 RCTQDIERVRVL
+129 RCTQDVERVRVL

-156 LLAIPLMISVSPWLT
+156 LIALPLMISVSGWLT

-208 HSQEDFAGIRV
+208 LSQEDFAGIRV

-238 QYVED
+238 DYVKD
-243 NLTAARI
+243 NLVAARI

-265 VILLLVLGGYYL
+265 VMLLLVLGGYYL
-277 LEGSGSLTLGEF
+277 LEGNGALTLGEF

-318 SVKRLEEIF
+318 SVRRLEAIF
-327 DSKSSI
+327 ESKSNI
-333 TLPAEPV
+333 VLPAEPV
-340 SPPTGKLTGSISIR
+340 TPPAGKITGTISIR
-354 NLDFAYKDKKVLEDI
+354 NLDFAYNGKKVLEDI
-369 SIEVP
+369 SIEAPV
-374 AGQTIAIT
+374 GHTIAIT
-382 GRTGSGKSTLIRTL
+382 GRTGSGKSTLIKTL
-396 PRILPVADG
+396 PRILPVDDG
-405 SIFIDGVDINQLP
+405 RIFIDGIDINRLP
-418 AGLLRQ
+418 AGLLRR

-438 SISGNIGFGV
+438 SISGNIGFGI
-448 DEPAEEAVLSAAR
+448 DAPKEEAVLSAAR
-461 VSKLEK
+461 VSRLDK
-467 DIDQFPGGWQ
+467 DIDQFPRGWE

-492 QRAALARALLVEP
+492 QRAALARALLVQP
-505 TILLLDD
+505 AILLLDD
-512 SLSAV
+512 SLSSV
-517 DTQTEKEILAE
+517 DTQTEKEILTE
-528 LGSAT
+528 LGVAT
-533 DSITTLVV
+533 GSITTLVV
-541 AQRVSS
+541 AQRISS

-565 GTHEELLKNNGLYA
+565 GSHAELIETNGLYA

>member
-1 MNSIRFILPFAK
+1 
-13 RYGRRY
+13 
-19 LAGLLMVPLSIFS
+19 MVPLSIGS

-46 LRESMESQEPGAQS
+46 LRESMGPQETINSLPPSSQVA
-60 IPLSGQLTLL
+60 ILL
-70 LGAIV
+70 VAIV
-75 VFAITRGLSLFAIR
+75 IFAFTRGLSLFAIR

-103 RDKLFSHLQHLDQG
+103 RDRLFSHLQSLDQG
-117 FYNTWKTGDILA
+117 FYDNWKTGDLLA
-129 RCTQDIERVRVL
+129 RCTQDVERVRVL

-156 LLAIPLMISVSPWLT
+156 LIALPLMISVSGWLT

-202 LSDLSS
+202 LSNLSS
-208 HSQEDFAGIRV
+208 LSQEDFAGIRV

-238 QYVED
+238 DYVKD
-243 NLTAARI
+243 NLVTARI

-265 VILLLVLGGYYL
+265 VMLLLVLGGYYL
-277 LEGSGSLTLGEF
+277 LEGNGALTLGEF

-318 SVKRLEEIF
+318 SVRRLEAILE
-327 DSKSSI
+327 SKSNI
-333 TLPAEPV
+333 VLPAEPV
-340 SPPTGKLTGSISIR
+340 TPPAGKITGTISIR
-354 NLDFAYKDKKVLEDI
+354 NLDFAYNGKKILEDI
-369 SIEVP
+369 SIEAP
-374 AGQTIAIT
+374 AGHTIAIT
-382 GRTGSGKSTLIRTL
+382 GRTGSGKSTLLKTL
-396 PRILPVADG
+396 PRILPVDDG
-405 SIFIDGVDINQLP
+405 RIFIDGIDINRLP
-418 AGLLRQ
+418 TGLLRR

-438 SISGNIGFGV
+438 TISGNIGFGI
-448 DEPAEEAVLSAAR
+448 DAPKEEAVLSAAR
-461 VSKLEK
+461 VSRLEK
-467 DIDQFPGGWQ
+467 DIDQFPRGWE

-492 QRAALARALLVEP
+492 QRAALARALLVQP
-505 TILLLDD
+505 AILLLDD
-512 SLSAV
+512 SLSSV
-517 DTQTEKEILAE
+517 DTQTEKEILTE
-528 LGSAT
+528 LRVAT
-533 DSITTLVV
+533 NSITTLVV
-541 AQRVSS
+541 AQRISS

-554 YVLEDGRVAEE
+554 YVLEDGRIAEE
-565 GTHEELLKNNGLYA
+565 GSHAELIETNGLYA

>member
-1 MNSIRFILPFAK
+1 MNSIRFILPFAR

-19 LAGLLMVPLSIFS
+19 LAGLLIVPLSIGS

-46 LRESMESQEPGAQS
+46 LRESMGPQETINSLPPTSQVA
-60 IPLSGQLTLL
+60 ILL
-70 LGAIV
+70 AAIV
-75 VFAITRGLSLFAIR
+75 FFAFTRGLSLFAIR

-103 RDKLFSHLQHLDQG
+103 RDRLFSHLQGLDQG
-117 FYNTWKTGDILA
+117 FYNNWKTGDLLA
-129 RCTQDIERVRVL
+129 RCTQDVERVRVL

-156 LLAIPLMISVSPWLT
+156 LIALPLMISVSGWLT

-208 HSQEDFAGIRV
+208 LSQEDFAGIRV

-238 QYVED
+238 DYVKD
-243 NLTAARI
+243 NLVAARI

-265 VILLLVLGGYYL
+265 VMLLLVLGGYYL
-277 LEGSGSLTLGEF
+277 LEGNGALTLGEF

-318 SVKRLEEIF
+318 SVRRLEAIF
-327 DSKSSI
+327 ESKSNI
-333 TLPAEPV
+333 VLPAEPV
-340 SPPTGKLTGSISIR
+340 TPPAGKITGTISIR
-354 NLDFAYKDKKVLEDI
+354 NLDFAYNGKKVLEDI
-369 SIEVP
+369 SIEAPV
-374 AGQTIAIT
+374 GHTIAIT
-382 GRTGSGKSTLIRTL
+382 GRTGSGKSTLIKTL
-396 PRILPVADG
+396 PRILPVDDG
-405 SIFIDGVDINQLP
+405 RIFIDGIDINRLP
-418 AGLLRQ
+418 AGLLRR

-438 SISGNIGFGV
+438 SISGNIGFGI
-448 DEPAEEAVLSAAR
+448 DAPKEEAVLSAAR
-461 VSKLEK
+461 VSRLDK
-467 DIDQFPGGWQ
+467 DIDQFPRGWE

-492 QRAALARALLVEP
+492 QRAALARALLVQP
-505 TILLLDD
+505 AILLLDD
-512 SLSAV
+512 SLSSV
-517 DTQTEKEILAE
+517 DTQTEKEILTE
-528 LGSAT
+528 LGVAT
-533 DSITTLVV
+533 GSITTLVV
-541 AQRVSS
+541 AQRISS

-565 GTHEELLKNNGLYA
+565 GSHAELIETNGLYA

>member
-1 MNSIRFILPFAK
+1 
-13 RYGRRY
+13 
-19 LAGLLMVPLSIFS
+19 MVPLSIGS

-46 LRESMESQEPGAQS
+46 LRESMGPQETINSLPPSSQVA
-60 IPLSGQLTLL
+60 ILL
-70 LGAIV
+70 VAIV
-75 VFAITRGLSLFAIR
+75 IFAFTRGLSLFAIR

-103 RDKLFSHLQHLDQG
+103 RDRLFSHLQSLDQG
-117 FYNTWKTGDILA
+117 FYDNWKTGDLLA
-129 RCTQDIERVRVL
+129 RCTQDVERVRVL

-156 LLAIPLMISVSPWLT
+156 LIALPLMISVSGWLT

-202 LSDLSS
+202 LSNLSS
-208 HSQEDFAGIRV
+208 LSQEDFAGIRV

-238 QYVED
+238 DYVKD
-243 NLTAARI
+243 NLVTARI

-265 VILLLVLGGYYL
+265 VMLLLVLGGYYL
-277 LEGSGSLTLGEF
+277 LEGNGALTLGEF

-318 SVKRLEEIF
+318 SVRRLEAILE
-327 DSKSSI
+327 SKSNI
-333 TLPAEPV
+333 VLPAEPV
-340 SPPTGKLTGSISIR
+340 IPPAGKITGTISIR
-354 NLDFAYKDKKVLEDI
+354 NLDFAYNGKKILEDI
-369 SIEVP
+369 SIEAP
-374 AGQTIAIT
+374 AGHTIAIT
-382 GRTGSGKSTLIRTL
+382 GRTGSGKSTLLKTL
-396 PRILPVADG
+396 PRILPVDDG
-405 SIFIDGVDINQLP
+405 RIFIDGIDINRLP
-418 AGLLRQ
+418 TGLLRR

-438 SISGNIGFGV
+438 TISGNIGFGI
-448 DEPAEEAVLSAAR
+448 DAPKEETVLSAAR
-461 VSKLEK
+461 VSRLEK
-467 DIDQFPGGWQ
+467 DIDQFPRGWE

-492 QRAALARALLVEP
+492 QRAALARALLVQP
-505 TILLLDD
+505 AILLLDD
-512 SLSAV
+512 SLSSV
-517 DTQTEKEILAE
+517 DTQTEKEILTE
-528 LGSAT
+528 LRVAT
-533 DSITTLVV
+533 NSITTLVV
-541 AQRVSS
+541 AQRISS

-554 YVLEDGRVAEE
+554 YVLEDGRIAEE
-565 GTHEELLKNNGLYA
+565 GSHAELIETNGLYA

>member
-1 MNSIRFILPFAK
+1 
-13 RYGRRY
+13 
-19 LAGLLMVPLSIFS
+19 MVPLSIGS

-46 LRESMESQEPGAQS
+46 LRESMGPQETINSLPPSSQVA
-60 IPLSGQLTLL
+60 ILL
-70 LGAIV
+70 VAIV
-75 VFAITRGLSLFAIR
+75 IFAFTRGLSLFAIR

-103 RDKLFSHLQHLDQG
+103 RDRLFSHLQSLDQG
-117 FYNTWKTGDILA
+117 FYDNWKTGDLLA
-129 RCTQDIERVRVL
+129 RCTQDVERVRVL

-156 LLAIPLMISVSPWLT
+156 LIALPLMISVSGWLT

-208 HSQEDFAGIRV
+208 LSQEDFAGIRV

-230 ERFRKLSG
+230 ERFRKLSSD
-238 QYVED
+238 YVKD
-243 NLTAARI
+243 NLVVARI

-265 VILLLVLGGYYL
+265 VMLLLVLGGYYL
-277 LEGSGSLTLGEF
+277 LEGNGALTLGEF

-318 SVKRLEEIF
+318 SVRRLEAILE
-327 DSKSSI
+327 SKSNI
-333 TLPAEPV
+333 VLPAEPV
-340 SPPTGKLTGSISIR
+340 TPPAGKITGTISIR
-354 NLDFAYKDKKVLEDI
+354 NLDFAYNGKKILEDI
-369 SIEVP
+369 SIEAP
-374 AGQTIAIT
+374 AGHTIAIT
-382 GRTGSGKSTLIRTL
+382 GRTGSGKSTLLKTL
-396 PRILPVADG
+396 PRILPVDDG
-405 SIFIDGVDINQLP
+405 RIFIDGIDINRLP
-418 AGLLRQ
+418 TGLLRR

-438 SISGNIGFGV
+438 TISGNIGFGI
-448 DEPAEEAVLSAAR
+448 DAPKEEAVLSAAR
-461 VSKLEK
+461 VSRLEK
-467 DIDQFPGGWQ
+467 DIDQFPRGWE

-492 QRAALARALLVEP
+492 QRAALARALLVQP
-505 TILLLDD
+505 AILLLDD
-512 SLSAV
+512 SLSSV
-517 DTQTEKEILAE
+517 DTQTEKEILTE
-528 LGSAT
+528 LRVAT
-533 DSITTLVV
+533 NSITTLVV
-541 AQRVSS
+541 AQRISS

-554 YVLEDGRVAEE
+554 YVLEDGRIAEE
-565 GTHEELLKNNGLYA
+565 GSHAELIETNGLYA

>member
-19 LAGLLMVPLSIFS
+19 LAGLLMVPLSIGS

-46 LRESMESQEPGAQS
+46 LRESMGPQETINSLPPSSQVA
-60 IPLSGQLTLL
+60 ILL
-70 LGAIV
+70 VAIV
-75 VFAITRGLSLFAIR
+75 IFAFTRGLSLFAIR

-103 RDKLFSHLQHLDQG
+103 RDRLFSHLQSLDQG
-117 FYNTWKTGDILA
+117 FYDNWKTGDLLA
-129 RCTQDIERVRVL
+129 RCTQDVERVRVL

-156 LLAIPLMISVSPWLT
+156 LIALPLMISVSGWLT

-202 LSDLSS
+202 LSNLSS
-208 HSQEDFAGIRV
+208 LSQEDFAGIRV

-238 QYVED
+238 DYVKD
-243 NLTAARI
+243 NLVTARI

-265 VILLLVLGGYYL
+265 VMLLLVLGGYYL
-277 LEGSGSLTLGEF
+277 LEGNGALTLGEF

-318 SVKRLEEIF
+318 SVRRLEAILE
-327 DSKSSI
+327 SKSNI
-333 TLPAEPV
+333 VLPAEPV
-340 SPPTGKLTGSISIR
+340 TPPAGKIAGTISIR
-354 NLDFAYKDKKVLEDI
+354 NLDFAYNGKKILEDI
-369 SIEVP
+369 SIEAP
-374 AGQTIAIT
+374 AGHTIAIT
-382 GRTGSGKSTLIRTL
+382 GRTGSGKSTLVKTL
-396 PRILPVADG
+396 PRILPVDDG
-405 SIFIDGVDINQLP
+405 RIFIDGIDINRLP
-418 AGLLRQ
+418 TGLLRR

-438 SISGNIGFGV
+438 TISGNIGFGI
-448 DEPAEEAVLSAAR
+448 DAPKEEAVLSAAR
-461 VSKLEK
+461 VSRLDK
-467 DIDQFPGGWQ
+467 DIDQFPQGWE

-492 QRAALARALLVEP
+492 QRAALARALLVQP
-505 TILLLDD
+505 AILLLDD
-512 SLSAV
+512 SLSSV
-517 DTQTEKEILAE
+517 DTQTEKEILTE
-528 LGSAT
+528 LRVAT
-533 DSITTLVV
+533 NSITTLVV
-541 AQRVSS
+541 AQRISS

-554 YVLEDGRVAEE
+554 YVLEAGRIAEE
-565 GTHEELLKNNGLYA
+565 GSHAELIETNGLYA

>member
-1 MNSIRFILPFAK
+1 
-13 RYGRRY
+13 
-19 LAGLLMVPLSIFS
+19 MVPLSIGS

-46 LRESMESQEPGAQS
+46 LRESMGPQETINSLPPSSQVA
-60 IPLSGQLTLL
+60 ILL
-70 LGAIV
+70 VAIV
-75 VFAITRGLSLFAIR
+75 IFAFTRGLSLFAIR

-103 RDKLFSHLQHLDQG
+103 RDRLFSHLQSLDQG
-117 FYNTWKTGDILA
+117 FYDNWKTGDLLA
-129 RCTQDIERVRVL
+129 RCTQDVERVRVL

-156 LLAIPLMISVSPWLT
+156 LIALPLMISVSGWLT

-202 LSDLSS
+202 LSNLSS
-208 HSQEDFAGIRV
+208 LSQEDFAGIRV

-238 QYVED
+238 DYVKD
-243 NLTAARI
+243 NLVTARI

-265 VILLLVLGGYYL
+265 VMLLLVLGGYYL
-277 LEGSGSLTLGEF
+277 LEGNGALTLGEF

-318 SVKRLEEIF
+318 SVRRLEAILE
-327 DSKSSI
+327 SKSNI
-333 TLPAEPV
+333 VLPAEPV
-340 SPPTGKLTGSISIR
+340 TPPAGKITGTISIR
-354 NLDFAYKDKKVLEDI
+354 NLDFAYNGKKILEDI
-369 SIEVP
+369 SIEAP
-374 AGQTIAIT
+374 AGHTIAIT
-382 GRTGSGKSTLIRTL
+382 GRTGSGKSTLLKTL
-396 PRILPVADG
+396 PRILPVDDG
-405 SIFIDGVDINQLP
+405 RIFIDGIDINRLP
-418 AGLLRQ
+418 TGLLRR

-438 SISGNIGFGV
+438 SISGNIGFGI
-448 DEPAEEAVLSAAR
+448 DAPKEETVLSAAR
-461 VSKLEK
+461 VSRLEK
-467 DIDQFPGGWQ
+467 DIDQFSRGWE

-492 QRAALARALLVEP
+492 QRAALARALLVQP
-505 TILLLDD
+505 AILLLDD
-512 SLSAV
+512 SLSSV
-517 DTQTEKEILAE
+517 DTQTEKEILTE
-528 LGSAT
+528 LRIAT
-533 DSITTLVV
+533 NSITTLVV
-541 AQRVSS
+541 AQRISS

-554 YVLEDGRVAEE
+554 YVLEAGRIAEE
-565 GTHEELLKNNGLYA
+565 GSHAELIETNGLYA

>member
-1 MNSIRFILPFAK
+1 
-13 RYGRRY
+13 
-19 LAGLLMVPLSIFS
+19 MVPLSIGS

-46 LRESMESQEPGAQS
+46 LRESMGPQETISSLPPSSQVA
-60 IPLSGQLTLL
+60 ILL
-70 LGAIV
+70 VAIV
-75 VFAITRGLSLFAIR
+75 IFAFTRGLSLFAIR

-103 RDKLFSHLQHLDQG
+103 RDRLFSHLQSLDQG
-117 FYNTWKTGDILA
+117 FYDNWKTGDLLA
-129 RCTQDIERVRVL
+129 RCTQDVERVRVL

-156 LLAIPLMISVSPWLT
+156 LIALPLMISVSGWLT

-202 LSDLSS
+202 LSNLSS
-208 HSQEDFAGIRV
+208 LSQEDFAGIRV

-238 QYVED
+238 DYVKD
-243 NLTAARI
+243 NLVTARI

-265 VILLLVLGGYYL
+265 VMLLLVLGGYYL
-277 LEGSGSLTLGEF
+277 LEGNGALTLGEF

-318 SVKRLEEIF
+318 SVRRLEAILE
-327 DSKSSI
+327 SKSNI
-333 TLPAEPV
+333 VLPAEPV
-340 SPPTGKLTGSISIR
+340 TPPAGKITGTISIR
-354 NLDFAYKDKKVLEDI
+354 NLDFAYNGKKILEDI
-369 SIEVP
+369 SIEAP
-374 AGQTIAIT
+374 AGHTIAIT
-382 GRTGSGKSTLIRTL
+382 GRTGSGKSTLLKTL
-396 PRILPVADG
+396 PRILPVDDG
-405 SIFIDGVDINQLP
+405 RIFIDGIDINRLP
-418 AGLLRQ
+418 TGLLRR

-438 SISGNIGFGV
+438 SISGNIGFGI
-448 DEPAEEAVLSAAR
+448 DAPKEETVLSAAR
-461 VSKLEK
+461 VSRLEK
-467 DIDQFPGGWQ
+467 DIDQFPRGWE

-492 QRAALARALLVEP
+492 QRAALARALLVQP
-505 TILLLDD
+505 AILLLDD
-512 SLSAV
+512 SLSSV
-517 DTQTEKEILAE
+517 DTQTEKEILTE
-528 LGSAT
+528 LRIAT
-533 DSITTLVV
+533 NSITTLVV
-541 AQRVSS
+541 AQRISS

-554 YVLEDGRVAEE
+554 YVLEDGRIAEE
-565 GTHEELLKNNGLYA
+565 GSHAELIETNGLYA

>member
-1 MNSIRFILPFAK
+1 
-13 RYGRRY
+13 
-19 LAGLLMVPLSIFS
+19 MVPLSIGS

-46 LRESMESQEPGAQS
+46 LRESMGPQETINSLPPSSQVA
-60 IPLSGQLTLL
+60 ILL
-70 LGAIV
+70 VAIV
-75 VFAITRGLSLFAIR
+75 IFAFTRGLSLFAIR

-103 RDKLFSHLQHLDQG
+103 RDRLFSHLQSLDQG
-117 FYNTWKTGDILA
+117 FYDNWKTGDLLA
-129 RCTQDIERVRVL
+129 RCTQDVERVRVL

-156 LLAIPLMISVSPWLT
+156 LIALPLMISVSGWLT

-202 LSDLSS
+202 LSNLSS
-208 HSQEDFAGIRV
+208 LSQEDFAGIRV

-238 QYVED
+238 DYVKD
-243 NLTAARI
+243 NLVTARI

-265 VILLLVLGGYYL
+265 VMLLLVLGGYYL
-277 LEGSGSLTLGEF
+277 LEGNGALTLGEF

-318 SVKRLEEIF
+318 SVRRLEAILE
-327 DSKSSI
+327 SKSNI
-333 TLPAEPV
+333 VLPAEPV
-340 SPPTGKLTGSISIR
+340 TPPAGKITGTISIR
-354 NLDFAYKDKKVLEDI
+354 NLDFAYNGKKILEDI
-369 SIEVP
+369 SIEAP
-374 AGQTIAIT
+374 AGHTIAIT
-382 GRTGSGKSTLIRTL
+382 GRTGSGKSTLVKTL
-396 PRILPVADG
+396 PRILPVDDG
-405 SIFIDGVDINQLP
+405 CIFIDGIDINRLP
-418 AGLLRQ
+418 AGLLRR

-438 SISGNIGFGV
+438 TISGNIGFGI
-448 DEPAEEAVLSAAR
+448 DAPKEEAVLSAAR
-461 VSKLEK
+461 VSRLEK
-467 DIDQFPGGWQ
+467 DIDQFPRGWE

-492 QRAALARALLVEP
+492 QRAALARALLVQP
-505 TILLLDD
+505 AILLLDD
-512 SLSAV
+512 SLSSV
-517 DTQTEKEILAE
+517 DTQTEKEILTE
-528 LGSAT
+528 LRVAT
-533 DSITTLVV
+533 NSITTLVV
-541 AQRVSS
+541 AQRISS

-554 YVLEDGRVAEE
+554 YVLEAGRIAEE
-565 GTHEELLKNNGLYA
+565 GSHAELIETNGLYA

>member
-1 MNSIRFILPFAK
+1 MNSIRFILPFAR

-19 LAGLLMVPLSIFS
+19 LAGLLIVPLSIGS

-46 LRESMESQEPGAQS
+46 LRESMGPQETINSLPPTSQVA
-60 IPLSGQLTLL
+60 ILL
-70 LGAIV
+70 AAIV
-75 VFAITRGLSLFAIR
+75 FFAFTRGLSLFAIR

-103 RDKLFSHLQHLDQG
+103 RDRLFSHLQSLDQG
-117 FYNTWKTGDILA
+117 FYNNWKTGDLLA
-129 RCTQDIERVRVL
+129 RCTQDVERVRVL

-156 LLAIPLMISVSPWLT
+156 LIALPLMISVSGWLT

-208 HSQEDFAGIRV
+208 LSQEDFAGIRV

-238 QYVED
+238 DYVKD
-243 NLTAARI
+243 NLVAARI

-265 VILLLVLGGYYL
+265 VMLLLVLGGYYL
-277 LEGSGSLTLGEF
+277 LEGNGALTLGEF

-318 SVKRLEEIF
+318 SVKRLEAIF
-327 DSKSSI
+327 ESKSNI
-333 TLPAEPV
+333 VLPAEPV
-340 SPPTGKLTGSISIR
+340 TPPAGKITGTISIR
-354 NLDFAYKDKKVLEDI
+354 NLDFAYNGKKVLEDI
-369 SIEVP
+369 SIEAPV
-374 AGQTIAIT
+374 GHTIAIT
-382 GRTGSGKSTLIRTL
+382 GRTGSGKSTLIKTL
-396 PRILPVADG
+396 PRILPVDDG
-405 SIFIDGVDINQLP
+405 RIFIDGIDINRLP
-418 AGLLRQ
+418 AGLLRR

-438 SISGNIGFGV
+438 SISGNIGFGI
-448 DEPAEEAVLSAAR
+448 DAPKEEAVLSAAR
-461 VSKLEK
+461 VSRLDK
-467 DIDQFPGGWQ
+467 DIDQFPRGWE

-492 QRAALARALLVEP
+492 QRAALARALLVQP
-505 TILLLDD
+505 AILLLDD
-512 SLSAV
+512 SLSSV
-517 DTQTEKEILAE
+517 DTQTEKEILTE
-528 LGSAT
+528 LGVAT
-533 DSITTLVV
+533 GSITTLVV
-541 AQRVSS
+541 AQRISS

-565 GTHEELLKNNGLYA
+565 GSHAELIETNGLYA